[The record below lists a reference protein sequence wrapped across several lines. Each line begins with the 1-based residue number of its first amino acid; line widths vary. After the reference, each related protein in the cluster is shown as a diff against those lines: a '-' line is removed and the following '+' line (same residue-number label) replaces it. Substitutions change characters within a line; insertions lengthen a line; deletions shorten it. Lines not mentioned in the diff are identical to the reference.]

1 MTRDDNPSGP
11 GSPGIDPYRELF
23 ERSADAILIID
34 GETFVDCNQATVE
47 MLRYKD
53 KADLLQTHPSQLSPQ
68 FQSDGR
74 ASFEK
79 ANEMMDIAF
88 EQGNHRFE
96 WDHMRA
102 DGEVFPVEVL
112 LTPVARGDGHI
123 LHCVWRDITERK
135 RLEVE
140 LRHSQKMEAIGKL
153 TGGIAHDYN
162 NLLVSI
168 LGYADLL
175 ETELKGPEALRQYV
189 KEILRASE
197 RAASLVAQLLAF
209 SRKLVLQPKVLDLNA
224 VLVEQGS
231 LLGRLL
237 GEHIRIETHTT
248 DQSLCVMADP
258 GQIEQMI
265 MNLAT
270 NARDAMPEGGTLTFE
285 TSEIVVSEHSDGD
298 VSHLPVGRYAVL
310 AVADTGV
317 GIPQPVV
324 DRIFEPFFT
333 TKEQGEGT
341 GLGLSTVYG
350 LARQSGGD
358 ITVLSEPGKGALF
371 KVYLPVTSEKPGPEP
386 DPSPLP
392 DQIPR
397 RVTETVL
404 VVEDEAAVGS
414 LIETVMAGE
423 GYTVF
428 RVRNGE
434 EAMELVDS
442 RDLEFDLLLTDVVM
456 PHMGGPE
463 LAKTLRLSRP
473 DLKVLFTSG
482 YTNNALMSGGA
493 LVDGVDLLRKPFSP
507 QTLLR
512 QVRDVLDR
520 V

>member
-1 MTRDDNPSGP
+1 M
-11 GSPGIDPYRELF
+11 
-23 ERSADAILIID
+23 
-34 GETFVDCNQATVE
+34 
-47 MLRYKD
+47 
-53 KADLLQTHPSQLSPQ
+53 
-68 FQSDGR
+68 
-74 ASFEK
+74 
-79 ANEMMDIAF
+79 
-88 EQGNHRFE
+88 
-96 WDHMRA
+96 
-102 DGEVFPVEVL
+102 
-112 LTPVARGDGHI
+112 
-123 LHCVWRDITERK
+123 
-135 RLEVE
+135 
-140 LRHSQKMEAIGKL
+140 
-153 TGGIAHDYN
+153 
-162 NLLVSI
+162 
-168 LGYADLL
+168 
-175 ETELKGPEALRQYV
+175 
-189 KEILRASE
+189 
-197 RAASLVAQLLAF
+197 
-209 SRKLVLQPKVLDLNA
+209 
-224 VLVEQGS
+224 
-231 LLGRLL
+231 
-237 GEHIRIETHTT
+237 
-248 DQSLCVMADP
+248 
-258 GQIEQMI
+258 
-265 MNLAT
+265 
-270 NARDAMPEGGTLTFE
+270 
-285 TSEIVVSEHSDGD
+285 VSEHSDGD

-310 AVADTGV
+310 VVADTGV